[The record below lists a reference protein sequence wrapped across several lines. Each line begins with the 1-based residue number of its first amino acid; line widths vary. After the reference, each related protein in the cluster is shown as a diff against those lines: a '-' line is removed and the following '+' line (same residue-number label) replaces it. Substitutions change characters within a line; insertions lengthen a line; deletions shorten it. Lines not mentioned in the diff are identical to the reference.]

1 MDEEQGE
8 GLTRANAEL
17 GHHRDDLGHVVDEV
31 RFVIAGETH
40 ELLQRALDG
49 HVRASPFVGSV
60 VLVGVGGSADEV
72 VVIVVVVVGG
82 GGGVG
87 GGVGGDLVTGGVD
100 VRVAG
105 FVRGVHFGGGAPKKP

>member
-8 GLTRANAEL
+8 RLTRANAEL
-17 GHHRDDLGHVVDEV
+17 GHHRDDLGHAVDEV

-49 HVRASPFVGSV
+49 EVRASPFVGSV
-60 VLVGVGGSADEV
+60 VLVGVGGSADQV
-72 VVIVVVVVGG
+72 VFVVVVV

-105 FVRGVHFGGGAPKKP
+105 FVRGVHFDGGARKP

>member
-8 GLTRANAEL
+8 RLTRANAEL
-17 GHHRDDLGHVVDEV
+17 GHHLDDLGHVLDEV

-40 ELLQRALDG
+40 ELLQTALYGD
-49 HVRASPFVGSV
+49 VRASPFVGSV

-72 VVIVVVVVGG
+72 VFIVVVVVGG

-105 FVRGVHFGGGAPKKP
+105 FVRGVHFGGGAPKP

>member
-17 GHHRDDLGHVVDEV
+17 GHHRDDLGHVLDEV

-40 ELLQRALDG
+40 ELLQRALYG

-60 VLVGVGGSADEV
+60 VLVGVGGSADEI
-72 VVIVVVVVGG
+72 VVIVVVVGG
-82 GGGVG
+82 G
-87 GGVGGDLVTGGVD
+87 GGDLVTGGVD

-105 FVRGVHFGGGAPKKP
+105 FVRGVHFGGGAPKP

>member
-72 VVIVVVVVGG
+72 VVIVVVVGGG

-105 FVRGVHFGGGAPKKP
+105 FVRGVHFGGGALKP